1 MTFSFNT
8 RNGCALRETPSST
21 LIGLFSNLSNQRTAQ
36 LSIFGESWLLNAL
49 KVVLTAKIAFS
60 HLENYTHSSWKRFRR
75 RVEDMK
81 YQAGVLCF
89 KHQSLYFWGENWKR
103 ATNFTMF
110 NLVLASYTLQYKEVN
125 QVNYLSSWTKYLDHQ
140 QRAKFAGWI
149 FLLFRLYNHKLECQS
164 NAEITWFSSQWPCYL
179 LYSTKRGP
187 VKWRSEQ
194 VK

>member
-1 MTFSFNT
+1 MLSKKSWQQKLHF
-8 RNGCALRETPSST
+8 
-21 LIGLFSNLSNQRTAQ
+21 LISRIT
-36 LSIFGESWLLNAL
+36 
-49 KVVLTAKIAFS
+49 LTAVENGSVRESKIWNIKLVFCVC
-60 HLENYTHSSWKRFRR
+60 LT
-75 RVEDMK
+75 
-81 YQAGVLCF
+81 